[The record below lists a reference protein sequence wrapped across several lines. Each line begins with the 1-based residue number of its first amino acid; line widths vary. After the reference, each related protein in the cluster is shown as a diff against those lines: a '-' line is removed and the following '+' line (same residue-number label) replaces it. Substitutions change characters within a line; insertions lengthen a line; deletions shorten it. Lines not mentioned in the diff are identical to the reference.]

1 MFSEKNRRKRNIKL
15 NTIYRNI
22 KLIKLNEIVKH
33 DILSLN
39 FYLSNFRSFSCLDY
53 KIYIV
58 I

>member
-33 DILSLN
+33 DILDNFLSLK
-39 FYLSNFRSFSCLDY
+39 F
-53 KIYIV
+53 
-58 I
+58 